1 MAHVS
6 IDLYH
11 AILEYGDTII
21 DVLFDS
27 DLTPWYPVMKIAKLL
42 QYQNMKQ
49 AIIDHVPSH
58 NIKPYS
64 ELKQYYHDENIKD
77 HTDFMNESGLC
88 FLVCANKL
96 DASKAFRSWI
106 YDEVLPSMRKFGYY
120 RIKQKSKKKS
130 KEKLD
135 AAVNE
140 LKQEYHN
147 KIKVSRETLKIVQ
160 KLTKMKNAVIGG
172 LDFDLELDVD

>member
-27 DLTPWYPVMKIAKLL
+27 DLTPWSPVMKIAKLL

-120 RIKQKSKKKS
+120 QIKQKS

-135 AAVNE
+135 VAVNE
-140 LKQEYHN
+140 LKHEYCN
-147 KIKVSRETLKIVQ
+147 KIKTSRKTLRIAQ
-160 KLTKMKNAVIGG
+160 NRIKLKNAVIGG